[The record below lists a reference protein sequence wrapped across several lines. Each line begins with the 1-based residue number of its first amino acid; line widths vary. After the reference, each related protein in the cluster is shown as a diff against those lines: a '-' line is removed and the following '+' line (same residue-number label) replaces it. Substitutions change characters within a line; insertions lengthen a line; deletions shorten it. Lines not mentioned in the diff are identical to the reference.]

1 MLANRYLKL
10 VVCLA
15 EVWDVWGPQLSG
27 SSFDLEAEGAHTKRR
42 LSNLLKEKKT
52 FGPVQM
58 LLGDPLRY
66 GLRLW
71 REYNLRAAPRRDPV
85 VPDPKPWAPVD
96 TSEFADWGVPVP
108 DDWGAPFA
116 ADWGDLPTDP
126 PADPRLAGNRPSQDA
141 TW

>member
-1 MLANRYLKL
+1 MYLKL

-15 EVWDVWGPQLSG
+15 EIWDVWGPQLSG
-27 SSFDLEAEGAHTKRR
+27 SSFALEAEGAHTKRR
-42 LSNLLKEKKT
+42 LSKVLKEKNS

-71 REYNLRAAPRRDPV
+71 REYNLRSAPRRDPV
-85 VPDPKPWAPVD
+85 VLPDPKPKGWAPVD
-96 TSEFADWGVPVP
+96 TSEFPDWGVPVP
-108 DDWGAPFA
+108 DDWLAN
-116 ADWGDLPTDP
+116 WGDVPTDP
-126 PADPRLAGNRPSQDA
+126 PADPRLAGNRRSQGA